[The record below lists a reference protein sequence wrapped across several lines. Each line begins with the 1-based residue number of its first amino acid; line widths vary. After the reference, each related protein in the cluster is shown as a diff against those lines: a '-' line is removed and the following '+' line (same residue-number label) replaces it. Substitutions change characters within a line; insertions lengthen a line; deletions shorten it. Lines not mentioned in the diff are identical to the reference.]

1 MKKLII
7 FTILLLQPLMGVYAQ
22 SEDTEHEPV
31 YFYVNSKSNND
42 LSEGVWRGNGSNND
56 PCHRSVPIYFSYISK
71 SRKVRAS
78 FMHIDYNTYELS
90 KIRPVRWD
98 DTMEIRTEPAS
109 FLDNNYI
116 IDLDELFDT
125 MSKEE
130 IWDYTDEL
138 YNKKIY
144 FIDKNPEYG
153 QINQQTVKLIQV
165 KLSSNNRP
173 GGLIVKE
180 GGMK

>member
-1 MKKLII
+1 MKKLITLI
-7 FTILLLQPLMGVYAQ
+7 ALLLLPFAAGYAQ
-22 SEDTEHEPV
+22 EDREPV
-31 YFYVNSKSNND
+31 YFYVTSKGERNI
-42 LSEGVWRGNGSNND
+42 SEGFTRIEEIDND
-56 PCHRSVPIYFSYISK
+56 PLYNGKPIHFTYNSDTREIYLIFFH
-71 SRKVRAS
+71 VN
-78 FMHIDYNTYELS
+78 YNTYELS
-90 KIRPVRWD
+90 KTRPVEWD
-98 DTMEIRTEPAS
+98 DTLEIRTEPAS

>member
-1 MKKLII
+1 
-7 FTILLLQPLMGVYAQ
+7 
-22 SEDTEHEPV
+22 
-31 YFYVNSKSNND
+31 
-42 LSEGVWRGNGSNND
+42 
-56 PCHRSVPIYFSYISK
+56 
-71 SRKVRAS
+71 
-78 FMHIDYNTYELS
+78 MHIDYNTYELS

-138 YNKKIY
+138 CNKKIY

>member
-1 MKKLII
+1 M
-7 FTILLLQPLMGVYAQ
+7 LLLPFAAGYAQ
-22 SEDTEHEPV
+22 EEDREPV
-31 YFYVNSKSNND
+31 YFYVTSKGEDTDEGFSRRTRVNN
-42 LSEGVWRGNGSNND
+42 NN
-56 PCHRSVPIYFSYISK
+56 PLYNTPPIYFTYEADNK
-71 SRKVRAS
+71 GVEVH
-78 FMHIDYNTYELS
+78 FTHYNYNTYELS
-90 KIRPVRWD
+90 KKRQVYWD

-144 FIDKNPEYG
+144 LIDKNPEYG

>member
-1 MKKLII
+1 M
-7 FTILLLQPLMGVYAQ
+7 LLLPFAAGYAQ
-22 SEDTEHEPV
+22 EDREPV
-31 YFYVNSKSNND
+31 YFYVTSKGESGVTEGFSRNKSSKKLPTHND
-42 LSEGVWRGNGSNND
+42 YSIHFIYKSENKKVE
-56 PCHRSVPIYFSYISK
+56 VIFS
-71 SRKVRAS
+71 
-78 FMHIDYNTYELS
+78 HIDYNTYELS
-90 KIRPVRWD
+90 KTRPVEWD
-98 DTMEIRTEPAS
+98 DTLEIRTEPAS

-180 GGMK
+180 GGIK